1 MVNYLL
7 KKSYQL
13 KDLKEIKFK
22 DLWGDHGVFTTMW
35 IFDSPPKILFF
46 KDHIS
51 NLIKSTKAYS
61 ISKSSLRS
69 DILRLIKENLDNK
82 IKYNHLLRV
91 ALNKNTL
98 SISLRKRVKPKL
110 NFNLKLVNLKRQKP
124 EFKNLK
130 YKEILKHLSKL
141 DNSKS
146 DIGLCHNKKILE
158 TGTSNI
164 LFVKDRKIFS
174 PINKFYKGITY
185 KFFKSKIKKI
195 IKKDILI
202 NSLNEFDEIILI
214 GSGKGIASVKTIN
227 QINWK
232 RKEFKIY
239 NQLLKHYNSAINNCQ
254 NINKLC
260 EILIILV
267 CFAIQKQVV

>member
-46 KDHIS
+46 KDHIN

-61 ISKSSLRS
+61 ISRSSLRS
-69 DILRLIKENLDNK
+69 DILRLIKENLDDK

-98 SISLRKRVKPKL
+98 SISLRKRIKPKL

-174 PINKFYKGITY
+174 PMNKFYKGITY
-185 KFFKSKIKKI
+185 RFFKSKIKKI

-239 NQLLKHYNSAINNCQ
+239 NQLLKHYNSAINNCP
-254 NINKLC
+254 KY
-260 EILIILV
+260 
-267 CFAIQKQVV
+267 K

>member
-13 KDLKEIKFK
+13 RDLKEIEFK

-35 IFDSPPKILFF
+35 IFGNPPKILFF
-46 KDHIS
+46 KEHIN

-61 ISKSSLRS
+61 ISKPSIKL
-69 DILRLIKENLDNK
+69 DILRLLKENLNSK
-82 IKYNHLLRV
+82 KKYNHLLRI
-91 ALNKNTL
+91 ALNKKTL
-98 SISLRKRVKPKL
+98 SISLRKRIKSNL
-110 NFNLKLVNLKRQKP
+110 DFNLKLVNLKRQKP
-124 EFKNLK
+124 KFKNLK

-146 DIGLCHNKKILE
+146 DIGLCSNKKIFE

-164 LFVKDRKIFS
+164 FFVKDNKVFS
-174 PINKFYKGITY
+174 PIDKFYKGITY

-195 IKKDILI
+195 VKKDILV
-202 NSLNEFDEIILI
+202 NSLKEYDEIILI
-214 GSGKGIASVKTIN
+214 GSGKGVASVKTIN

-232 RKEFKIY
+232 RKSFKIY
-239 NQLLKHYNSAINNCQ
+239 NELLKHYKST
-254 NINKLC
+254 INKC
-260 EILIILV
+260 SK
-267 CFAIQKQVV
+267 FK

>member
-13 KDLKEIKFK
+13 KDLKEIEFK
-22 DLWGDHGVFTTMW
+22 DLWGDNGVFTTMW
-35 IFDSPPKILFF
+35 IFGSPPRILFF
-46 KDHIS
+46 KDHIN

-61 ISKSSLRS
+61 IIKSSIRS
-69 DILRLIKENLDNK
+69 DILRVIEENLDNK

-98 SISLRKRVKPKL
+98 SISLRKRIKPKL
-110 NFNLKLVNLKRQKP
+110 NFNLRLVNLKRQKP

-130 YKEILKHLSKL
+130 YKEILKYLSKL

-146 DIGLCHNKKILE
+146 DIGLCSNKKIFE

-164 LFVKDRKIFS
+164 LFVKDKKIFS

-195 IKKDILI
+195 IKKDIFI

-227 QINWK
+227 QTNWK

-239 NQLLKHYNSAINNCQ
+239 NQLLKHYNSAINNCP
-254 NINKLC
+254 KY
-260 EILIILV
+260 
-267 CFAIQKQVV
+267 K

>member
-13 KDLKEIKFK
+13 KDLKEIEFK
-22 DLWGDHGVFTTMW
+22 DLWGDNGVFTTMW
-35 IFDSPPKILFF
+35 IFGSPPKILFF
-46 KDHIS
+46 KDHIN

-61 ISKSSLRS
+61 IIKSSIKS
-69 DILRLIKENLDNK
+69 DILRLIEENLDNK

-98 SISLRKRVKPKL
+98 SISLRKRIKPKL

-146 DIGLCHNKKILE
+146 DIGLCSNKKILE

-164 LFVKDRKIFS
+164 LFVKDKKIFS

-202 NSLNEFDEIILI
+202 DSLNEFDEIILI

-239 NQLLKHYNSAINNCQ
+239 NQLLKHYNSAINNCP
-254 NINKLC
+254 KY
-260 EILIILV
+260 
-267 CFAIQKQVV
+267 K